1 MNSIAELKPF
11 EKKLMMG
18 NQAFARGIIESGA
31 GFASGY
37 PGTPSSE
44 IIETLALDAS
54 KTGMYVE
61 WSINEKTALETA
73 AAASFANQ
81 RSVCVMKQNGV
92 NVASDFLLHLSY
104 SGTRGG
110 LVLIVCDDP
119 GALSS
124 VNEGESRHFAK
135 MLEIP
140 LLEPADFQEAKD
152 IVKKAFELSEQL
164 KTIVMIRSLT
174 RLSHASGIVEAGQIS
189 KENSAPFFHHKGFI
203 LDPENGP
210 VMSTPVTYRHQLMQ
224 KRLADCHSFFE
235 KNSMNDYYGP
245 ENPELVII
253 TSSVDFLYSMEA
265 LEELGLHSR
274 VGVLKLVSTNPLPEN
289 LINEIFM
296 KTDSVMFAEQV
307 LPFIEEGVKNIYAD
321 NLLLDKKIRFFGK
334 KSGHIPST
342 GETDTNIIIQA
353 LAKIFK
359 TEYSVSDED
368 YDKSA
373 IEIAFQNLTP
383 GREMTFCPGCPHR
396 ASFFHLNNALKLDD
410 KDGFIC
416 GDIGCYTL
424 GMLPSGYSTLKT
436 IHSMGSGTG
445 IASGFGVLKNHG
457 LNQTVLS
464 VCGDST
470 FFHSGIPPLINAVH
484 NNSSMTM
491 VILDN
496 SGTAM
501 TGFQPHPGEIK
512 TAKDENG
519 IPVSIEEIAK
529 ACNAATYV
537 FDPFDYKT
545 CQEKIPEI
553 ISNNGVNVI
562 ILKHPCALS
571 PQRKNKKYFQIEID
585 YEKCLGDNC
594 GCFNFCTKIFRCP
607 ALFLNPSL
615 KKPEIDQTLC
625 AGCGFC
631 ADICLHK
638 AIKKT
643 ETSYEP

>member
-1 MNSIAELKPF
+1 MNSIAEIKPN
-11 EKKLMMG
+11 EKRLLMG

-31 GFASGY
+31 EFASGY

-44 IIETLALDAS
+44 IIETLALESS
-54 KTGMYVE
+54 KTKMYVE

-81 RSVCVMKQNGV
+81 RAVCVMKQNGV

-140 LLEPADFQEAKD
+140 LLEPCGFQEAKD
-152 IVKKAFELSEQL
+152 IVKHAFELSEKL
-164 KTIVMIRSLT
+164 RTIVMIRSLT
-174 RLSHASGIVEAGQIS
+174 RLSHASGIVEAGEIF
-189 KENSAPFFHHKGFI
+189 KKDVKPYFHHNGFI

-224 KRLADCHSFFE
+224 KRLEDSDIFFE
-235 KNSMNDYYGP
+235 ENKLNSYLGP

-265 LEELGLHSR
+265 IEELNLFQK
-274 VGVLKLVSTNPLPEN
+274 VGVLKLSSTNPLPEK
-289 LINEIFM
+289 LINEVFL
-296 KTDSVMFAEQV
+296 KTDSILFAEQV

-321 NLLLDKKIRFFGK
+321 NLSINKKIRFYGK
-334 KSGHIPST
+334 KSGHIPSA
-342 GETDTNIIIQA
+342 GETDSNIIIEA
-353 LAKIFK
+353 LNKIF
-359 TEYSVSDED
+359 TLNYINSDEE
-368 YDKSA
+368 YDKKA
-373 IEIAFQNLTP
+373 IEAAFENLTP

-410 KDGFIC
+410 KDGFVC

-424 GMLPSGYSTLKT
+424 GMLPSGYSVLKT

-445 IASGFGVLKNHG
+445 MASGFGVLKNYG

-470 FFHSGIPPLINAVH
+470 FFHSGITPLINAVH
-484 NNSSMTM
+484 NNSNMTM

-501 TGFQPHPGEIK
+501 TGFQPHPGEK
-512 TAKDENG
+512 QTALDLKG
-519 IPVSIEEIAK
+519 TPLKIEEITK
-529 ACNAATYV
+529 ACKADTFV
-537 FDPFDYKT
+537 LDPFDFEK
-545 CQEKIPEI
+545 CQLQIPEI
-553 ISNNGVNVI
+553 ISKEGVKVI
-562 ILKHPCALS
+562 ILRHPCALS
-571 PQRKNKKYFQIEID
+571 PQRKNKKYFEIEID
-585 YEKCLGDNC
+585 YEKCIGENC
-594 GCFNFCTKIFRCP
+594 GCFNFCTKIFKCP
-607 ALFLNPSL
+607 ALFLNPSS
-615 KKPEIDQTLC
+615 KKPEIDPTLC

-631 ADICLHK
+631 ADICFHN

-643 ETSYEP
+643 EAANEL

>member
-1 MNSIAELKPF
+1 
-11 EKKLMMG
+11 
-18 NQAFARGIIESGA
+18 
-31 GFASGY
+31 
-37 PGTPSSE
+37 
-44 IIETLALDAS
+44 
-54 KTGMYVE
+54 
-61 WSINEKTALETA
+61 
-73 AAASFANQ
+73 
-81 RSVCVMKQNGV
+81 
-92 NVASDFLLHLSY
+92 
-104 SGTRGG
+104 
-110 LVLIVCDDP
+110 
-119 GALSS
+119 
-124 VNEGESRHFAK
+124 
-135 MLEIP
+135 
-140 LLEPADFQEAKD
+140 
-152 IVKKAFELSEQL
+152 
-164 KTIVMIRSLT
+164 
-174 RLSHASGIVEAGQIS
+174 
-189 KENSAPFFHHKGFI
+189 
-203 LDPENGP
+203 
-210 VMSTPVTYRHQLMQ
+210 
-224 KRLADCHSFFE
+224 
-235 KNSMNDYYGP
+235 
-245 ENPELVII
+245 
-253 TSSVDFLYSMEA
+253 
-265 LEELGLHSR
+265 
-274 VGVLKLVSTNPLPEN
+274 
-289 LINEIFM
+289 
-296 KTDSVMFAEQV
+296 
-307 LPFIEEGVKNIYAD
+307 
-321 NLLLDKKIRFFGK
+321 
-334 KSGHIPST
+334 
-342 GETDTNIIIQA
+342 
-353 LAKIFK
+353 
-359 TEYSVSDED
+359 
-368 YDKSA
+368 
-373 IEIAFQNLTP
+373 
-383 GREMTFCPGCPHR
+383 
-396 ASFFHLNNALKLDD
+396 
-410 KDGFIC
+410 
-416 GDIGCYTL
+416 
-424 GMLPSGYSTLKT
+424 
-436 IHSMGSGTG
+436 MGSGTG